1 MNWSCTWGF
10 WFGEGCLRQLQNCLL
25 PGFQNDSH
33 VTWVKGCQGA
43 EAKEVVTSA
52 SKPIGFRRSKGSK
65 GLHSFHPKIQQI
77 QRTQMLQMMVTWYKD
92 LLPSC
97 VGEVSFV
104 AICCR
109 QGWSHRWSAHLI
121 LLPTKTVVVASLWQR
136 LPWAKEKGTTKQ
148 KQDNIIKLSSVWKDL
163 LDGRQVQDNFHKGIG
178 QSIHVHPG
186 LMQVASKDVAS
197 KDNCQSWRWRH
208 LTLEALRQQ
217 RNRKKRNETH
227 RWFGQEFRSCSHVWL
242 QKGLLSG

>member
-1 MNWSCTWGF
+1 MHLGIFIRRRCFHGSFRIAFC
-10 WFGEGCLRQLQNCLL
+10 
-25 PGFQNDSH
+25 PDSRMIPK
-33 VTWVKGCQGA
+33 WPESRDVKGQ
-43 EAKEVVTSA
+43 KPKKWWLHVTSA
-52 SKPIGFRRSKGSK
+52 LKPIGLWRSKGSK

-121 LLPTKTVVVASLWQR
+121 LLPTKTVVVTSLWHIKLQR

-148 KQDNIIKLSSVWKDL
+148 KQYQTNYNLY
-163 LDGRQVQDNFHKGIG
+163 G
-178 QSIHVHPG
+178 QICWMGDRISPG
-186 LMQVASKDVAS
+186 
-197 KDNCQSWRWRH
+197 
-208 LTLEALRQQ
+208 
-217 RNRKKRNETH
+217 
-227 RWFGQEFRSCSHVWL
+227 
-242 QKGLLSG
+242 